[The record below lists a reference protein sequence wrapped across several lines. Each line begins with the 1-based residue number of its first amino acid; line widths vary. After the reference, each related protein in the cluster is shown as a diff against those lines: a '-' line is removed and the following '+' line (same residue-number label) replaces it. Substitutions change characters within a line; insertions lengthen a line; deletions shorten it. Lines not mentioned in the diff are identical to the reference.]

1 MILRALHSRAPFF
14 KCSTTQGRFSRIPH
28 LRPAIRTPP
37 TMSACVASQN
47 NAAHWPYSTYHTLR
61 AAFSQYSHPHW
72 RRFPVCPAHALQ
84 RYMLTE
90 PSQHHRSTLLKRPR
104 NLRRIPQ
111 LTGTSGQKIRCVIN
125 TCRTRYNPERIRIRI
140 IAVHRHRLW
149 YVQTKRTLCCQVILR
164 NSHRLHCAIRRRAHP
179 ATRAGA
185 QPRSRIPSNR
195 FPVTAAHHARWLAPR

>member
-37 TMSACVASQN
+37 TMSACVASRN
-47 NAAHWPYSTYHTLR
+47 NAAHRPYLYLPHLTRSLLSMFSPSL
-61 AAFSQYSHPHW
+61 AAVPGLSPTRDS
-72 RRFPVCPAHALQ
+72 VC
-84 RYMLTE
+84 YMVTE
-90 PSQHHRSTLLKRPR
+90 PSQHRRSTLLKRPR

-125 TCRTRYNPERIRIRI
+125 TCRTRYNPERIRI

-149 YVQTKRTLCCQVILR
+149 YIQTKRTLCCQVILR
-164 NSHRLHCAIRRRAHP
+164 NSHRLHRSLRRRAHP

-195 FPVTAAHHARWLAPR
+195 FPVTAAHHARWPAAR